1 MDLNIRTKA
10 RYFTLWKLYVESDVI
25 RSKRKI
31 KMLMNISKMGWQI
44 LYFSAKREVREA
56 LKSYIKNEKIN
67 FVEIDGIC
75 L

>member
-1 MDLNIRTKA
+1 
-10 RYFTLWKLYVESDVI
+10 
-25 RSKRKI
+25 
-31 KMLMNISKMGWQI
+31 MNISKMGWQI